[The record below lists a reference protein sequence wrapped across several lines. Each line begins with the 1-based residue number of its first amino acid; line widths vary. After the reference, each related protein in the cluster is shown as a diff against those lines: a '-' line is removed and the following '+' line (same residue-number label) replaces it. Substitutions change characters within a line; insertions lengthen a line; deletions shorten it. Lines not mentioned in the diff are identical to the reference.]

1 MFQTVCGEE
10 SDVLLG
16 MKRQIPF
23 WILEDDEGC
32 NFVYE
37 EILQHKYNYRIFKT
51 LAEFRKAYFEDGV
64 ERPQLVLADLRLP
77 DGSFVS
83 FLNEVPQEELGKLSI
98 VIVSICDDL
107 DIIRYCLGEGVVD
120 YITKPFNRSELLVKV
135 ERSLGR
141 VAQVEGELSVDPLRR
156 RVSTRDNL
164 QTELTS
170 KELMIF
176 NLINTSPNKQIRRS
190 DLINKVWKD
199 VSVGTKTLDVHIFN
213 IRRKLAKL
221 NVKIRYTPPQTYSL
235 ILDQG
240 ASGDF
245 H

>member
-1 MFQTVCGEE
+1 MLQVGSEE
-10 SDVLLG
+10 NEATISS
-16 MKRQIPF
+16 KERPAF
-23 WILEDDEGC
+23 WIIEDDEGC
-32 NFVYE
+32 NFIYE

-51 LAEFRKAYFEDGV
+51 LEDFRSEYFREGV
-64 ERPQLVLADLRLP
+64 ERPSLILADLRLP

-120 YITKPFNRSELLVKV
+120 YITKPFNRFELLVKI
-135 ERSLGR
+135 ERSLNKISE
-141 VAQVEGELSVDPLRR
+141 QEDELSVDPLRR
-156 RVSTRDNL
+156 RVINKDNL

-176 NLINTSPNKQIRRS
+176 DMINTAPSKQIKRV
-190 DLINKVWKD
+190 DLISKVWKD
-199 VSVGTKTLDVHIFN
+199 VSVGAKTLDVHIFN

-221 NVKIRYTPPQTYSL
+221 NVKIKYTPPQTYS
-235 ILDQG
+235 ILTGSDG
-240 ASGDF
+240 YEGRLN
-245 H
+245 

>member
-1 MFQTVCGEE
+1 MFQTVTGEE
-10 SDVLLG
+10 SDSILAA
-16 MKRQIPF
+16 KRKIPF
-23 WILEDDEGC
+23 WILEDDDGC
-32 NFVYE
+32 NFIYE

-51 LAEFRKAYFEDGV
+51 LEEFRTEYFKEGV

-98 VIVSICDDL
+98 VIVSVCDDL

-120 YITKPFNRSELLVKV
+120 YITKPFNSSELLVKI
-135 ERSLGR
+135 ERSLSR
-141 VAQVEGELSVDPLRR
+141 VVKVEEELSVDPLRR
-156 RVSTRDNL
+156 RVITKDNL

-176 NLINTSPNKQIRRS
+176 DMINTAPNKQIKRG

-199 VSVGTKTLDVHIFN
+199 VSVGAKTLDVHIFN

-221 NVKIRYTPPQTYSL
+221 NVKIKYTPPQTYS
-235 ILDQG
+235 ITMDQG
-240 ASGDF
+240 MA